1 MAQAVDRHLSQPI
14 VAQSK
19 LLSLPAET
27 RIQIY
32 KDVFRGLE
40 VLLRHPWCV
49 LPSARSTLVRICQ
62 VCHTFLV
69 EAKPVFLRAVN
80 VVTIANVALQT
91 KFLRL
96 TDEDCRS
103 IRRFVILV
111 TKEDSTNYSCLAA
124 FLPNLEQL
132 IVDLTPWRPC
142 FLDIEKAMKSKDTV
156 VITDYDADY
165 DENKRIGVNMLFATF
180 EEWVMDLAIEC
191 ASAHSEDKFK
201 LIVRLDFIN
210 KPANDAPTTVVVGG
224 AVQQPTSLS

>member
-1 MAQAVDRHLSQPI
+1 MARAVDRHLSQPI

-32 KDVFRGLE
+32 KDVFCGLE
-40 VLLRHPWCV
+40 VLLRRSSYAVP
-49 LPSARSTLVRICQ
+49 STLVRICQ

-69 EAKPVFLRAVN
+69 EAKPVFLRAVT
-80 VVTIANVALQT
+80 VVTFADASPST
-91 KFLRL
+91 KIRRL
-96 TDEDCRS
+96 SKVDCRS

-111 TKEDSTNYSCLAA
+111 TKEYSTNYSCLAA

-142 FLDIEKAMKSKDTV
+142 FLDIERAMKSKDTV
-156 VITDYDADY
+156 VITDYDAAY
-165 DENKRIGVNMLFATF
+165 DESKRIGVNMLFATF
-180 EEWVMDLAIEC
+180 EEWVMDLAIER